1 MIRYVLAIVL
11 TTALLGI
18 GVAGVDHVA
27 TVRSEAQVERQL
39 AEIESAVTALRDTEE
54 LTPPGQPGARR
65 VVELDLPADRFAS
78 RRATTLR
85 LQPDP
90 RGITTIEYRV
100 GDRMTRTKHVE
111 AIVRNRETATGTT
124 DLSGRTGRVT
134 LALSLVAARADS
146 ENDTAAHVALAVR
159 DGG

>member
-1 MIRYVLAIVL
+1 ME
-11 TTALLGI
+11 
-18 GVAGVDHVA
+18 
-27 TVRSEAQVERQL
+27 SEQSGSEL
-39 AEIESAVTALRDTEE
+39 SESATSSTGEPRERFPFA
-54 LTPPGQPGARR
+54 G
-65 VVELDLPADRFAS
+65 ELDLPADRFAS